1 MQNTFTI
8 DADIKKTS
16 YFNQPTVTQN
26 DDITF
31 IINITDDG
39 QAFDLASVATVS
51 LANTKPDANVVV
63 TAGSTTG
70 TNQVTFVL
78 GTNETSVSGRVDAV
92 VQLYDAN
99 DRVSTLSF
107 SYAVKVDP
115 TGSGYVPSTDEQT
128 LIEVVLN
135 DGPLRIQEAIDAGV
149 YANLQGDY
157 ALAQGDYALDQGDIA
172 ATESDNLSVLKTD
185 VQVATSNAETATQ
198 SAQDVADNTTYIEE
212 WSSITPY
219 SKNNIVRFNGSS
231 FMSLQ
236 SVNLNNAPAPIVDT
250 LYWALMAR
258 RGADGTGAV
267 STINSVLPDVDGD
280 VVLTASEVGAI
291 PTSEKG
297 VASGVAEL
305 NIDGK
310 VIDAS
315 GNLVA
320 DSSGDMLTSIYD
332 PNFVDGNAFDADNHA
347 SGITNKVY
355 TAIEKTKLSTITEG
369 AEVNVQSDW
378 DATTGDAVI
387 LNKPAIGGGGG
398 GVASARFVIGT
409 STAGWTADDC
419 DYLCD
424 GVADDIEIN
433 AAITALPANSGEILI
448 LDGTYN
454 ITAAILIES
463 RNNVSIRGNGNATIL
478 KRMYDSMYVPSVA
491 PDLGVIT
498 LYTASY
504 CSIKDLQI
512 DGNKATYSY
521 KDNNAIY
528 LSQSSNNNVITG
540 SHCYNNGYGIRISKS
555 SNNVTTGN
563 LCSYNDYGIQL
574 YQSKKSV
581 ITGNH
586 CYDNGYG
593 IYLSAS
599 NNNVITGNLFIRGVG
614 QPQDY
619 YTSQYTILL
628 SSFGNNYNLISS
640 NQCMG
645 KAVVIEGGTSNTEVN
660 NKFA

>member
-8 DADIKKTS
+8 DADIKRTS
-16 YFNQPTVTQN
+16 YSNQPTVTQN

-39 QAFDLASVATVS
+39 QAFDLADVTTVS
-51 LANTKPDANVVV
+51 LANTRLDREVVV
-63 TAGSTTG
+63 TVGSITG
-70 TNQVTFVL
+70 TNQVTFNL
-78 GTNETSVSGRVDAV
+78 GTNETAVSGSVNAV
-92 VQLYDAN
+92 VQLYDASG
-99 DRVSTLSF
+99 RVSTLSF
-107 SYAVKVDP
+107 SYAVKADP
-115 TGSGYVPSTDEQT
+115 TGSGYVPSESAQT

-135 DGPLRIQEAIDAGV
+135 DGPLRIQEAIDAG
-149 YANLQGDY
+149 DY
-157 ALAQGDYALDQGDIA
+157 ALAQGDYALTQGDIA
-172 ATESDNLSVLKTD
+172 VQSV
-185 VQVATSNAETATQ
+185 
-198 SAQDVADNTTYIEE
+198 QDVVDNTTFIEE
-212 WSSITPY
+212 WSSITTY

-236 SVNLNNAPAPIVDT
+236 GVNLNNTPTPNADT
-250 LYWALMAR
+250 LYWALMAI
-258 RGADGTGAV
+258 RGVDGTGAV
-267 STINSVLPDVDGD
+267 STVNALSPDVDGN
-280 VVLTASEVGAI
+280 VVLTASEVSAI

-320 DSSGDMLTSIYD
+320 ESSGDMLTSIYD
-332 PNFVDGNAFDADNHA
+332 PNFVDGDAFNADNHA

-355 TAIEKTKLSTITEG
+355 TAIEKTKLLTITEG

-378 DATTGDAVI
+378 DATTGDALI
-387 LNKPAIGGGGG
+387 LNKPAIGGGG

-409 STAGWTADDC
+409 STSGWTAGDC

-433 AAITALPANSGEILI
+433 AAITALPIAGGEVLI

-454 ITAAILIES
+454 ITDAIVIES
-463 RNNVSIRGNGNATIL
+463 RSNISILGNGNATIL
-478 KRMYDSMYVPSVA
+478 KRMYNSIGL
-491 PDLGVIT
+491 PDIGVIT
-498 LYTASY
+498 LYAASY
-504 CSIKDLQI
+504 CSTKDLQI
-512 DGNKATYSY
+512 DGNKAAYS
-521 KDNNAIY
+521 DNSNSAIFIDD
-528 LSQSSNNNVITG
+528 SSNNSIITG
-540 SHCYNNGYGIRISKS
+540 NHCSYNVYGIRIRK
-555 SNNVTTGN
+555 SNNSIITGN
-563 LCSYNDYGIQL
+563 HCSYNDYGINL
-574 YQSKKSV
+574 SQSDKGI

-586 CYDNGYG
+586 CCYNVYG
-593 IYLSAS
+593 IFLSIS
-599 NNNVITGNLFIRGVG
+599 DMNVITGNLFIRGTGVAG
-614 QPQDY
+614 DY
-619 YTSQYTILL
+619 STSQYTILL
-628 SSFGNNYNLISS
+628 SSWSNNYNLISS

>member
-8 DADIKKTS
+8 DADIKRTS
-16 YFNQPTVTQN
+16 YSNQPTVTQN

-39 QAFDLASVATVS
+39 QAFDLADVTTVS
-51 LANTKPDANVVV
+51 LANTRLDREVVV
-63 TAGSTTG
+63 TVGSITG
-70 TNQVTFVL
+70 TNQVTFNL
-78 GTNETSVSGRVDAV
+78 GTNETAVSGSVNAV
-92 VQLYDAN
+92 VQLYDASG
-99 DRVSTLSF
+99 RVSTLSF
-107 SYAVKVDP
+107 SYAVKADP
-115 TGSGYVPSTDEQT
+115 TGSGYVPSESAQT

-135 DGPLRIQEAIDAGV
+135 DGPLRIQEAIDAG
-149 YANLQGDY
+149 DY
-157 ALAQGDYALDQGDIA
+157 ALAQGDYALTQGDIA
-172 ATESDNLSVLKTD
+172 VQSV
-185 VQVATSNAETATQ
+185 
-198 SAQDVADNTTYIEE
+198 QDVVDNTTFIEE
-212 WSSITPY
+212 WSSITTY

-236 SVNLNNAPAPIVDT
+236 GVNLNNTPTPNADT
-250 LYWALMAR
+250 LYWALMAI
-258 RGADGTGAV
+258 RGVDGTGAV
-267 STINSVLPDVDGD
+267 STVNALSPDVDGN
-280 VVLTASEVGAI
+280 VILTASEVGAI